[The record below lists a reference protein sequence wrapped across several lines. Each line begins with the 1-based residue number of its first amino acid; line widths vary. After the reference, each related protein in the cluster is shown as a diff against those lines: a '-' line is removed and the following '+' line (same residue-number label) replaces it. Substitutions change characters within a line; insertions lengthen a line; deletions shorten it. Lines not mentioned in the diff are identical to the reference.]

1 MAACAKSWAMGNWP
15 FEDPPNMAVLTTKAV
30 LDGGWIFQV
39 SRDDDDGMWQFH
51 TPDGNDELREEDGRI
66 VSLESIWRADPSVA
80 EVADLAPGWVAW
92 REGVGQPWRR
102 TVRDPG

>member
-1 MAACAKSWAMGNWP
+1 MEESWP
-15 FEDPPNMAVLTTKAV
+15 FADPPDVAVLTTQSV

-51 TPDGNDELREEDGRI
+51 TQEGNDQLSEEDARV
-66 VSLESIWRADPSVA
+66 VSLYLVFQIHPSIA

-92 REGVGQPWRR
+92 REAAGKPWRR
-102 TVRDPG
+102 TVRDLE